1 MTMEMSVKI
10 FGGAPKVPLRE
21 LIVECDE
28 RNNNGIFTLHHLRGI
43 SIEKRFIETKANM
56 DGVSLTPYKIVEPG
70 WISFVTVTS
79 RNGGKISLAFNDSNE
94 PYIVSSSYVV
104 IRVSDR
110 KRLDSNYLFLMLQ
123 RGEFDRLA
131 RFNSWGSA
139 RETYSY
145 DDLSRYEIPLP
156 SIEVQREYVA
166 AYKSLQ
172 HLAEQNEA
180 LAQPLQKACSS
191 FLSDLK
197 IKYPSQSLGDYIEY
211 CDERNGNKF
220 GLKNLRGVS
229 IEKIFIQTKAAMDG
243 VSLKSYK
250 LIKPND
256 FCYVPVTS
264 RNGDKITLALNGGNE
279 TYICSSAYEVFRV
292 KSEHL
297 ILPAFLFLFFKRA
310 EFDRLARYNS
320 WGSARETFAF
330 SDLMRVKIPLP
341 PIEVQR
347 SIVALYHCAE
357 EARAIAREALEQLKI
372 LAPAMVQRAANT
384 PVEV

>member
-10 FGGAPKVPLRE
+10 FEGAPKVPLGE
-21 LIVECDE
+21 LIELT
-28 RNNNGIFTLHHLRGI
+28 NNVNSENRYDGSDAMGMTITKDVI
-43 SIEKRFIETKANM
+43 PTKANLSGT
-56 DGVSLTPYKIVEPG
+56 DLSKFLIVYPEEFVYNPRTHGKKIGLGYNNLNKPFI
-70 WISFVTVTS
+70 ISWNNASFRVKDKDKLNPFFLYLILS
-79 RNGGKISLAFNDSNE
+79 RDE
-94 PYIVSSSYVV
+94 W
-104 IRVSDR
+104 DR
-110 KRLDSNYLFLMLQ
+110 EATFR
-123 RGEFDRLA
+123 
-131 RFNSWGSA
+131 SWGSSTEVFSWNEF
-139 RETYSY
+139 R
-145 DDLSRYEIPLP
+145 LMLIPLP

-197 IKYPSQSLGDYIEY
+197 IKYTSQSLGDYIEY

-330 SDLMRVKIPLP
+330 SDLMRVKIPVP
-341 PIEVQR
+341 SIEVQR

-357 EARAIAREALEQLKI
+357 EARAIACEAREQLKK
-372 LAPAMVQRAANT
+372 LAPALVQRAANT